1 MKLLLILLLT
11 TTASWGTPTQAE
23 VDCQDITDILYEAV
37 EAGYIKEQDAQRIE
51 DRCLTNN

>member
-11 TTASWGTPTQAE
+11 TTASWGTPTQDE
-23 VDCQDITDILYEAV
+23 VNCQEIADILYEAV

-51 DRCLTNN
+51 NRCLTSN

>member
-23 VDCQDITDILYEAV
+23 VDCQDIADILNEAV
-37 EAGYIKEQDAQRIE
+37 KAGYIKEQDANRIE
-51 DRCLTNN
+51 DRCLTTN